1 MESIFSTLA
10 CVLCAYLEPPDGK
23 SLLTVS
29 RDVSESVV
37 QCARK
42 RIELGRTPFET
53 VIFKDITKPNGESC
67 IAVTY
72 KWMGGRLPHH
82 FTPDFKPGVAYFK
95 PNTDFQFKICDS
107 FGTSYTML
115 ADIRVHFNM
124 WYTYDEV
131 SVETPKDLEILR
143 NAWQNFVKTRK

>member
-53 VIFKDITKPNGESC
+53 VIFKDVITPHGESF
-67 IAVTY
+67 IVGTY
-72 KWMGGRLPHH
+72 KWIDRQSYDYVD
-82 FTPDFKPGVAYFK
+82 TIKPTAKYFK
-95 PNTDFQFKICDS
+95 PRTEFRFEVDKR
-107 FGTSYTML
+107 FGLMYTAF
-115 ADIRVHFNM
+115 ADVRLYYNM
-124 WYTYDEV
+124 WYTYYEA
-131 SVETPKDLEILR
+131 SVETPKDLEILQ
-143 NAWQNFVKTRK
+143 NAWRSFLKTRM